1 MAMLKI
7 YDGSQ
12 WVNIAGNGP
21 IGPQGIQGETGTYP
35 RSLQMTAD
43 LRGMWL
49 TTPYW
54 KFLDMTRGS
63 ASFPSGCTITS
74 WYVDCNSADP
84 TTELNANLKYCDS
97 QGTGAFPGANP
108 VLIDVLDTTTGNS
121 SCTDM
126 SGSDLGSGVIPA
138 GKVIYLE
145 LDADPVDL
153 ATTWTITINFSAVGV

>member
-1 MAMLKI
+1 MSMLKI
-7 YDGSQ
+7 WNGTE
-12 WVNIAGNGP
+12 WVNIAGPGST
-21 IGPQGIQGETGTYP
+21 GPQGIQGETGNYP
-35 RSLQMTAD
+35 RSLQLNAD

-54 KFLDMTRGS
+54 KIVDMTRGS
-63 ASFPSGCTITS
+63 ASFPSGITITS
-74 WYVDCNSADP
+74 WYLDCDKADP

-126 SGSDLGSGVIPA
+126 STSDLGSGVIPA

-145 LDADPVDL
+145 LDADPIDL
-153 ATTWTITINFSAVGV
+153 ATTWTLVINFAAL

>member
-1 MAMLKI
+1 MSLLKI
-7 YDGSQ
+7 YNGSE
-12 WVNIAGNGP
+12 WIPIAGPGT
-21 IGPQGIQGETGTYP
+21 QGETGPAGNYP
-35 RSLQMTAD
+35 RSLQLNAD

-54 KFLDMTRGS
+54 KIVDMTRGS
-63 ASFPSGCTITS
+63 ASFPSGITITS
-74 WYVDCNSADP
+74 WYLDCSVADP

-121 SCTDM
+121 ECTDM
-126 SGSDLGSGVIPA
+126 STSDLGSGVIPA

-145 LDADPVDL
+145 LDANPTDL
-153 ATTWTITINFSAVGV
+153 NVTWTLVINFAAL